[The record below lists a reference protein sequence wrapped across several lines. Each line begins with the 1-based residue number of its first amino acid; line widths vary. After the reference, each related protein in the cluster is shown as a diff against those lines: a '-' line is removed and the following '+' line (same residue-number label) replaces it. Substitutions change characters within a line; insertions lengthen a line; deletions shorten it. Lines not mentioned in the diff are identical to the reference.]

1 LPLPGGRPRA
11 AAYRLSGQ
19 GAFETVF
26 RTGRRIDG
34 RYLQLV
40 VAPASPGIGRI
51 GYVIGRKVLA
61 RAVDRNRVRRKLR
74 EVLRALRP
82 AVTAY
87 DIIVR
92 LKRVANRSEQDAA
105 VAEAARLL
113 AGLLRDPS

>member
-1 LPLPGGRPRA
+1 MRA

-40 VAPASPGIGRI
+40 VAPASAGLGRT

-74 EVLRALRP
+74 EVFRALRP
-82 AVTAY
+82 AIAAY
-87 DIIVR
+87 DVIVR
-92 LKRVANRSEQDAA
+92 VKRIANRAEQDAA
-105 VAEAARLL
+105 VAEGARLL
-113 AGLLRDPS
+113 AGVVQHAS